1 MTVIK
6 ILTSICMILAFW
18 LGWVIYDFNK
28 LASQYRT
35 VSDQLSIQKL
45 VLSNTFRFLVISNE
59 ISQLNIEQREK
70 IAANAKETQDKVKVI
85 YVKDECANTLQP
97 ADSIK
102 RLREY
107 EKSIRSNSFY
117 SDSSTSIK

>member
-1 MTVIK
+1 
-6 ILTSICMILAFW
+6 MILAFW

-35 VSDQLSIQKL
+35 VSEQLSIQKL

-85 YVKDECANTLQP
+85 YVKDE
-97 ADSIK
+97 
-102 RLREY
+102 
-107 EKSIRSNSFY
+107 
-117 SDSSTSIK
+117 

>member
-35 VSDQLSIQKL
+35 VSEQLSIQKL

-85 YVKDECANTLQP
+85 YVKDE
-97 ADSIK
+97 
-102 RLREY
+102 
-107 EKSIRSNSFY
+107 
-117 SDSSTSIK
+117 

>member
-45 VLSNTFRFLVISNE
+45 VLSNTFRILVISNE
-59 ISQLNIEQREK
+59 ISQLNLVQREEM
-70 IAANAKETQDKVKVI
+70 AANAKETQDKVKVI
-85 YVKDECANTLQP
+85 YVKDACANTLQP

-107 EKSIRSNSFY
+107 EKSIHSNSFY
-117 SDSSTSIK
+117 SDPRTSIK